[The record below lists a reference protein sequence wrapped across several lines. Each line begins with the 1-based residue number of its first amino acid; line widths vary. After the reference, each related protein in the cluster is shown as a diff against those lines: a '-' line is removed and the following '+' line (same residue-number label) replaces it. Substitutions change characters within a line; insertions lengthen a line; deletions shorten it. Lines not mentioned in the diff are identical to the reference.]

1 MDESEKILKTL
12 SNVKCDFSSL
22 KSGNLEDI
30 QKLYTC
36 TKCGMVDMHGF
47 TFRWTKKKPQ
57 VYKICDKCK
66 FEELL

>member
-1 MDESEKILKTL
+1 MDESEKILNNLSTL
-12 SNVKCDFSSL
+12 KCDFSSL

-36 TKCGMVDMHGF
+36 TKCSTVNIHGF
-47 TFRWTKKKPQ
+47 TFRWTEKKPRI
-57 VYKICDKCK
+57 YKVCDKCK